1 MQSLPVNNTFLK
13 IVAIMN
19 YMNYDICALPL
30 LPLSFIAM
38 KVCV

>member
-19 YMNYDICALPL
+19 YMNYDIVYVLYHCFLFL
-30 LPLSFIAM
+30 VLQ
-38 KVCV
+38 